1 MGRFFY
7 TLGWIL
13 LALLLVDSAMHDPD
27 VQPVVDRQ
35 FRRAE
40 ARIRSVLDWFG
51 AGEAESHPAPGHL
64 GREASDSPASRW
76 YWSTMLVMALPA
88 IRLSKAAMFWIRTA
102 QAPARSRWVGR
113 ATGHES

>member
-13 LALLLVDSAMHDPD
+13 LALLLMDSAMHDPD

-35 FRRAE
+35 YRRAE
-40 ARIRSVLDWFG
+40 SRIRSIVEWF
-51 AGEAESHPAPGHL
+51 AGGDAESHSITHP
-64 GREASDSPASRW
+64 PASEPQGGPARWW

-88 IRLSKAAMFWIRTA
+88 VRVTYGNRTA